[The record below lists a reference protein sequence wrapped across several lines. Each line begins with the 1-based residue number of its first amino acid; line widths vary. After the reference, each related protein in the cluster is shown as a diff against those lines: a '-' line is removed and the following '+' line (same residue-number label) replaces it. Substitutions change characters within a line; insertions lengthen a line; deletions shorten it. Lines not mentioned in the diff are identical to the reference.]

1 MTNLILK
8 RQICPWL
15 AQTLLISH
23 PNPSPLSLSDLWL
36 PFSLTHTHG
45 GSLSLTYTHGDW
57 RLLLLWPKPIFS
69 TTIFYSFFKSMPWR
83 HLARDFRASHHHYC
97 YCSMP
102 TSLIWCQ
109 MCLGLCFWVWISI
122 YGFRSLFLGLGLCLC
137 LGLCVKRQGNVWQT
151 PTNSATTIDDATT
164 GGHWSLS
171 SFFVLVFF
179 FFFFSSLSLSLF
191 FFFFFFFFF
200 WFGSWSI
207 YGLGFLM
214 WYLDLVIF
222 YLGLKGGLGMA
233 ICRFV
238 GIFWLRV
245 CLKMALIWWFC

>member
-137 LGLCVKRQGNVWQT
+137 LGLCVKR
-151 PTNSATTIDDATT
+151 PTSMERLTKI
-164 GGHWSLS
+164 HEFRHHHRWCHQWWPSISILFLCS
-171 SFFVLVFF
+171 IFF
-179 FFFFSSLSLSLF
+179 FL
-191 FFFFFFFFF
+191 F
-200 WFGSWSI
+200 WFGS
-207 YGLGFLM
+207 L
-214 WYLDLVIF
+214 LV
-222 YLGLKGGLGMA
+222 
-233 ICRFV
+233 
-238 GIFWLRV
+238 
-245 CLKMALIWWFC
+245 

>member
-137 LGLCVKRQGNVWQT
+137 LGLCVKRSTSRERLTKIHEFCHHHRWCHQWW
-151 PTNSATTIDDATT
+151 PSI
-164 GGHWSLS
+164 SILFLCS
-171 SFFVLVFF
+171 FF
-179 FFFFSSLSLSLF
+179 FFFPLLVWF
-191 FFFFFFFFF
+191 FV
-200 WFGSWSI
+200 
-207 YGLGFLM
+207 GLG
-214 WYLDLVIF
+214 LVQF
-222 YLGLKGGLGMA
+222 TDWVWKG
-233 ICRFV
+233 V
-238 GIFWLRV
+238 
-245 CLKMALIWWFC
+245 

>member
-179 FFFFSSLSLSLF
+179 FFFFLSLSLSSSSSSSFGLGLGQFTDWVFLCDIWIWLF
-191 FFFFFFFFF
+191 FIWVWKGVWVWPFADLWVFFD
-200 WFGSWSI
+200 
-207 YGLGFLM
+207 LGF
-214 WYLDLVIF
+214 VS
-222 YLGLKGGLGMA
+222 K
-233 ICRFV
+233 
-238 GIFWLRV
+238 WL
-245 CLKMALIWWFC
+245 

>member
-57 RLLLLWPKPIFS
+57 RLPLLWPKPIFS
-69 TTIFYSFFKSMPWR
+69 TTIFYSLFKSMPWR
-83 HLARDFRASHHHYC
+83 HLARDFWASHHHYC

-151 PTNSATTIDDATT
+151 PTNSATT

-179 FFFFSSLSLSLF
+179 FPLSLSSSSSSSSSFGLGLGQFTDWVFLCDIWIWLF
-191 FFFFFFFFF
+191 FIWVWKGVWVWSFADLGVFFD
-200 WFGSWSI
+200 
-207 YGLGFLM
+207 LGF
-214 WYLDLVIF
+214 VS
-222 YLGLKGGLGMA
+222 K
-233 ICRFV
+233 
-238 GIFWLRV
+238 WL
-245 CLKMALIWWFC
+245 

>member
-171 SFFVLVFF
+171 SFFVLN
-179 FFFFSSLSLSLF
+179 FFFSLLVWFFVGLGLGQFTDWVFLCDIWIWLF
-191 FFFFFFFFF
+191 FIWVWKGVWVWPFADLWVFFD
-200 WFGSWSI
+200 
-207 YGLGFLM
+207 LGF
-214 WYLDLVIF
+214 VS
-222 YLGLKGGLGMA
+222 K
-233 ICRFV
+233 
-238 GIFWLRV
+238 WL
-245 CLKMALIWWFC
+245 

>member
-1 MTNLILK
+1 MQIL
-8 RQICPWL
+8 
-15 AQTLLISH
+15 S
-23 PNPSPLSLSDLWL
+23 
-36 PFSLTHTHG
+36 
-45 GSLSLTYTHGDW
+45 
-57 RLLLLWPKPIFS
+57 WPKPIFS
-69 TTIFYSFFKSMPWR
+69 TTIFHSLLKSMSWR

-179 FFFFSSLSLSLF
+179 FPLSLSLSSSSSSSSSSFGLGLGQFTDWVFLCDIWIWLF
-191 FFFFFFFFF
+191 FIWVWKGVWVWPFADLWVFFD
-200 WFGSWSI
+200 
-207 YGLGFLM
+207 LGF
-214 WYLDLVIF
+214 VS
-222 YLGLKGGLGMA
+222 K
-233 ICRFV
+233 
-238 GIFWLRV
+238 WL
-245 CLKMALIWWFC
+245 